1 MREWGVF
8 SQPRPQLAGPASEQ
22 DERARK
28 CSGAFGASLE
38 RSSGHTQHAHAD
50 VSEVPPT
57 SEGGPGSIRCAG
69 KQAGAWWTVDEV
81 ACTGEEDRADRG
93 ESRTRNP
100 QKEPCGG
107 NDGCHLLEAQF
118 FPF

>member
-50 VSEVPPT
+50 VSEVPAT

-69 KQAGAWWTVDEV
+69 KQAGAWWTADEV
-81 ACTGEEDRADRG
+81 ACAGEEDRGDRG
-93 ESRTRNP
+93 RAEQGIPKRSHAAGMT
-100 QKEPCGG
+100 GVTS
-107 NDGCHLLEAQF
+107 
-118 FPF
+118 